1 MKKYDITKEITEY
14 GKLYN
19 FSLYFP
25 YIYEDAKEIFD
36 LNPIELLVERNNG
49 SKLIYNEFHNSVRY
63 IPKDPHNMT
72 EEECRSEFKYR
83 LLSCME
89 RYHMSQGMLSEVTG
103 ISQHVLSRY
112 MNGVSIPSF
121 QNLDKIAKALG
132 CSMDEFRYV

>member
-19 FSLYFP
+19 FRLYFP
-25 YIYEDAKEIFD
+25 FIYEDAKEIFD

-49 SKLIYNEFHNSVRY
+49 SKLIYNEFHNSIRY
-63 IPKDPHNMT
+63 IPKDPHNMN
-72 EEECRSEFKYR
+72 EDEYRSEFKYR

-103 ISQHVLSRY
+103 ISQSILSRY